1 MTAILTPEDPTLAA
15 ADRALEAAENQHRFD
30 PGQLQRVVRMSA
42 IGHPCERALFYR
54 FRWAGTREFIAADTL
69 KRFADGHYGEMMMAA
84 RLRLVEGLSLW
95 VIDPATGQQFELSD
109 HDGHFLG
116 HIDGVVLGLL
126 QAPKTPH
133 VWEHKQVEEK
143 SQRELA
149 RLKTELGE
157 KNALREWKPEYWAQ
171 AQIYMHYT
179 ELERHYLTV
188 SSPGGRHTI
197 SCRTE
202 YDRLEAERLSERAR
216 SIIAADRA
224 PPRISEDPTWFQ
236 CRWCEF
242 HAVCHQG
249 MLPFFNCRTCLHS
262 SPVAEGGWHCGL
274 WKKHLSVEA
283 QYNGCRYHLYLPSL
297 IDGEQV
303 DADDKGEWVEYR
315 KRDGTLWR
323 DEIIDEP

>member
-1 MTAILTPEDPTLAA
+1 MAAIPAPEDPTLSA
-15 ADRALEAAENQHRFD
+15 ADRALEQRENRGGFE
-30 PGQLQRVVRMSA
+30 RVVRMSA

-54 FRWAGTREFIAADTL
+54 FRWAGTGSFTADTL
-69 KRFADGHYGEMMMAA
+69 KRFADGHHGEMVMAA
-84 RLRLVEGLSLW
+84 RLRLVEGVTLW
-95 VIDPATGQQFELSD
+95 TIDPATGRQFEFSD

-116 HIDGVVLGLL
+116 HIDGVVSGLL
-126 QAPKTPH
+126 QAPKSPH

-143 SQRELA
+143 SQRELEK
-149 RLKTELGE
+149 LKTELGE

-188 SSPGGRHTI
+188 SSPGGRRTI
-197 SCRTE
+197 SCRTNYNRPE
-202 YDRLEAERLSERAR
+202 ADKLEMRAR
-216 SIIAADRA
+216 SIIKANRA
-224 PPRISEDPTWFQ
+224 PPRVSEDPAWYL

-249 MLPFFNCRTCLHS
+249 KLPLSNCRTCLHS

-274 WKKHLSVEA
+274 WSKLLTVEE
-283 QYNGCRYHLYLPSL
+283 QHTGCPGHLYLPSL

-303 DADDKGEWVEYR
+303 DADDHGEWVEYR
-315 KRDGTLWR
+315 MRDGNLWR
-323 DEIIDEP
+323 DEVAR